1 MTMSKMEINNVMITK
16 MTWPMTTAAE
26 RSLRYVGKEEPEHD
40 ELVMEECDALE
51 SENHIVSLGNGKS
64 SWLAGRYEH

>member
-1 MTMSKMEINNVMITK
+1 
-16 MTWPMTTAAE
+16 MTTVAE
-26 RSLRYVGKEEPEHD
+26 RSLRYVGKEEPERD